1 MNFLFWGL
9 TIGVI
14 GKILIAVGILR
25 VHYVMAM
32 EKSIDEIVIR
42 SFRFEKLL
50 TYTGIVLLIIG
61 YVLEVY
67 YYGDSNLLMCQ
78 FGTCRETAD
87 TLISQ

>member
-14 GKILIAVGILR
+14 GKILVAVGILR

-50 TYTGIVLLIIG
+50 TYIGIILIVAG
-61 YVLEVY
+61 YVLELY
-67 YYGDSNLLMCQ
+67 YYGDSNLLTCGL
-78 FGTCRETAD
+78 GTCRQATDA
-87 TLISQ
+87 LVSQ